1 MTYFSEVLP
10 DFDSGYS
17 FLCNQITEAECFGR
31 MLFGARQSKLAEMQR
46 ITEKTAIFLY
56 RLGKLPRLYGI
67 FIKAGEASYN
77 IEPSAFVGRFPA
89 QIRVREPYRFPNP
102 LTDDALNVF
111 KGSKNRLLNQEET
124 KAIIQLFFHH
134 NRAVSLPTNNQ
145 QYPPYTTHG
154 MARSSLQGNQVYTVP
169 SLGDA
174 VPVYNPGNP
183 FPQYDRGFPNQ
194 AYGANNGR
202 RRLKDGTTAGEVQ
215 QYPWIEGRR
224 SLPQGQPEDT
234 SFNFLKWRNLLTVE
248 KKKCQTLESELE
260 FERDCN
266 RKLEKT
272 LAEEKNV
279 CQRCPKMEKQMIKLE
294 KGVKWNIT
302 QIEAEKKRVK
312 EQEAANNKAKAST
325 TTAASKAD
333 ELALVAKLEAE
344 KKTRIAA
351 EKKLSE
357 IQKRRIEEA
366 KTREKSVQGL
376 RLRVE
381 NEKKKGNEHAS
392 ALKTKKRELEDRER
406 IIEQQKLA
414 AEKNEDRKMLEEAQS
429 LLGQV
434 RKKTNMLSEEL
445 DKARN
450 GFVAERLKKA
460 ETQQALEVALSEKM
474 ELEKALSAE
483 KARASKLE
491 TEFEEEKKEA
501 LEKMKAAAPPPA
513 EIASPQTPGESKK
526 PDSPLKKDNYYSSD
540 RSQVEKTR
548 MPEEKSPK
556 ASNDAYQ
563 EAPTIQEKPQ
573 VSKDAWGEEIVT
585 KPTNR
590 STSKSDQPKSPPNT
604 DSKNNGKTDNKEK
617 QGDKPDEIDPDKFAS
632 NWDEICH
639 TFDDMDLNSHL
650 LRGIFSYGYERPSY
664 IQQRGVI
671 PMLKGF
677 DIIAQAQ
684 SGTGKTGCFL
694 IAGLSRINSKEK
706 ATQVLVLSP
715 TRELATQTHKV
726 AIALAEYMSDLCAE
740 CVIGGTNI
748 WNDVQA
754 ISKGVQL
761 IVGTPGRINAL
772 LDRNQLQVH
781 KLKSFVLDEAD
792 EMLSRGLKAQI
803 YEVFKY
809 LPKDTQ
815 VCLFSATMPVE
826 ILQITENIMR
836 DPVRILV
843 KKEELT
849 LAGIKQFYVA
859 IEKEEWKLE
868 ALFDLYESLTI
879 AQAIIFCN
887 TRSRTEWLA
896 EKMLQHE
903 FTVSAMH
910 GDLPMDKRT
919 MIMKEFRS
927 GSSRVL
933 ISSDVLARGIDVHQ
947 VSLVINY
954 DLPIVRE
961 NYIHRVGRSGR
972 YGRKGVAINLVTDK
986 SVTKLREIEQFY
998 NTEIQE
1004 MPMDVAGIFS

>member
-17 FLCNQITEAECFGR
+17 FLCNQITEVECFGR

-124 KAIIQLFFHH
+124 KSIIQLFFHH

-145 QYPPYTTHG
+145 QYPPYTTRG

-169 SLGDA
+169 SPLGDA

-194 AYGANNGR
+194 AYGANNNNGR
-202 RRLKDGTTAGEVQ
+202 RRLKDGTPTAGEVP
-215 QYPWIEGRR
+215 QYPWIEGQ
-224 SLPQGQPEDT
+224 PPEDT
-234 SFNFLKWRNLLTVE
+234 SFSFLKWRNLLTVE
-248 KKKCQTLESELE
+248 KKKCQTLEGELE
-260 FERDCN
+260 FERGFN

-272 LAEEKNV
+272 LEQEKNH
-279 CQRCPKMEKQMIKLE
+279 CQRCPKMEKQMSKLE

-302 QIEAEKKRVK
+302 QIEAEKKRVE
-312 EQEAANNKAKAST
+312 EQEAAL
-325 TTAASKAD
+325 AASDKPNATPNSAASRAE

-344 KKTRIAA
+344 KKTRISA

-357 IQKRRIEEA
+357 IQKRRTEEA

-376 RLRVE
+376 RQRVE
-381 NEKKKGNEHAS
+381 NEKKQGNEHAS
-392 ALKTKKRELEDRER
+392 ALVTKKRELEERER
-406 IIEQQKLA
+406 IIEQQKVA
-414 AEKNEDRKMLEEAQS
+414 AEKNEDRKMLEEAQR

-460 ETQQALEVALSEKM
+460 ETQQALEVALAEKM

-513 EIASPQTPGESKK
+513 EAVSTEPEK
-526 PDSPLKKDNYYSSD
+526 PDSPQKKDSYYNSD
-540 RSQVEKTR
+540 RNQVEQTR
-548 MPEEKSPK
+548 ITEEKSPK
-556 ASNDAYQ
+556 VSNDAYQ
-563 EAPTIQEKPQ
+563 EKVPVVQEKPK
-573 VSKDAWGEEIVT
+573 VSRDAWGEEIVH
-585 KPTNR
+585 KPSAR
-590 STSKSDQPKSPPNT
+590 SAAKSDQPKPTPNN
-604 DSKNNGKTDNKEK
+604 DSNGKVDNKEK
-617 QGDKPDEIDPDKFAS
+617 QSDKSDEADTEKFAS

-639 TFDDMDLNSHL
+639 TFDDMDLNPHL

-706 ATQVLVLSP
+706 TTQVLVLSP

-726 AIALAEYMSDLCAE
+726 VIALAEYMSDLCAE

-772 LDRNQLQVH
+772 LDRNQLQVN

-887 TRSRTEWLA
+887 TRSKTEWLA

-933 ISSDVLARGIDVHQ
+933 ISSDVLARGIDVQQ

-954 DLPIVRE
+954 DLPVVRE

-986 SVTKLREIEQFY
+986 SVTTLREIEQFY

>member
-1 MTYFSEVLP
+1 MTYFPEVLP

-17 FLCNQITEAECFGR
+17 FLCNQMTEVECFGR
-31 MLFGARQSKLAEMQR
+31 MLFGARQGKLSEMQR
-46 ITEKTAIFLY
+46 ITDKTAIFLY
-56 RLGKLPRLYGI
+56 RIGKLPRLYGI
-67 FIKAGEASYN
+67 FIAAGEASYN
-77 IEPSAFVGRFPA
+77 IEPTAFVGRFPA

-111 KGSKNRLLNQEET
+111 KGSKNRLLTQEET

-134 NRAVSLPTNNQ
+134 NRTVSLPTNNQ

-183 FPQYDRGFPNQ
+183 FPQYDRGYTNQ
-194 AYGANNGR
+194 SYGAANNR
-202 RRLKDGTTAGEVQ
+202 RRGKDGTTAGEITQ
-215 QYPWIEGRR
+215 FPFTEG
-224 SLPQGQPEDT
+224 QAEDN

-248 KKKCQTLESELE
+248 KKKAQTLQSDLD
-260 FERDCN
+260 FERTFN
-266 RKLEKT
+266 RKLETNLKKEREQC
-272 LAEEKNV
+272 L
-279 CQRCPKMEKQMIKLE
+279 RCPKMEKQVVKLT
-294 KGVKWNIT
+294 KAVKWKAT
-302 QIEAEKKRVK
+302 QIEEENKKVQEHAAKEPKPQVSSPKAVKAE
-312 EQEAANNKAKAST
+312 E
-325 TTAASKAD
+325 TA
-333 ELALVAKLEAE
+333 LLAKLEVE
-344 KKTRIAA
+344 KKSRLAA
-351 EKKLSE
+351 EKNLSE
-357 IQKRRIEEA
+357 TKRRRTEDGKLWERTVA
-366 KTREKSVQGL
+366 GLKT
-376 RLRVE
+376 RVE
-381 NEKKKGNEHAS
+381 NERKKGNEHLS
-392 ALKTKKRELEDRER
+392 KLNVRKKDLAERDR
-406 IIEQQKLA
+406 IIEQQKQA
-414 AEKNEDRKMLEEAQS
+414 AESNEDRKLLEES
-429 LLGQV
+429 RRLLEQV
-434 RKKTNMLSEEL
+434 RKKTSMLSEEL

-483 KARASKLE
+483 RARASKLE
-491 TEFEEEKKEA
+491 TEFEEERKEA
-501 LEKMKAAAPPPA
+501 LEKMKAAAPPTSESASRQTSAA
-513 EIASPQTPGESKK
+513 ESESPQKVQQSQDAWG
-526 PDSPLKKDNYYSSD
+526 SPAAPPPRKDQSYYSE
-540 RSQVEKTR
+540 RT
-548 MPEEKSPK
+548 PEKSRMEVETTK
-556 ASNDAYQ
+556 VTDDGYSENKTQIAA
-563 EAPTIQEKPQ
+563 TGEKP
-573 VSKDAWGEEIVT
+573 SKDAWDEDSSPTKST
-585 KPTNR
+585 KPPSQSEND
-590 STSKSDQPKSPPNT
+590 K
-604 DSKNNGKTDNKEK
+604 SKNEK
-617 QGDKPDEIDPDKFAS
+617 GEKPEELDSEKFAN
-632 NWDEICH
+632 NWDQICH
-639 TFDDMDLNSHL
+639 TFDDMDLNPHL
-650 LRGIFSYGYERPSY
+650 LRGIFSYGYESPSY

-671 PMLKGF
+671 PMLKGY

-694 IAGLSRINSKEK
+694 IAGLSRINDKEK
-706 ATQVLVLSP
+706 ACQVLVLSP

-726 AIALAEYMSDLCAE
+726 VVALAVYMTDLRAE

-748 WNDVQA
+748 WQDVNA

-772 LDRNQLQVH
+772 LDRNQLRVD

-826 ILQITENIMR
+826 ILQITENLMR

-849 LAGIKQFYVA
+849 LAGIKQFYVD
-859 IEKEEWKLE
+859 IEKEEWKLQ

-896 EKMLQHE
+896 EKMLQNE

-919 MIMKEFRS
+919 LIMKEFRS

-933 ISSDVLARGIDVHQ
+933 ISSDVLARGIDVQQ

-954 DLPIVRE
+954 DLPTVRE

-972 YGRKGVAINLVTDK
+972 YGRKGVAINLVTNK
-986 SVTKLREIEQFY
+986 TVTTLREIEQFY
-998 NTEIQE
+998 NTEILE